1 MDNVRGSALT
11 RIIAS
16 CGLCIISLLL
26 STVNGDCATAK
37 PKSGGTLTVG
47 MELEFR
53 GFDPLKANWMGL
65 ADRSVIMTI
74 EERLFDMDAKGNL
87 VPELALSA
95 KPAKDGKSWTIALRK
110 GVTFHDGTPFNAD
123 AVVSNWQRLLD
134 PKNKFFARTSID
146 PIETVQKVD
155 DYTVR
160 FKLKHPWAAF
170 KNALTEPQS
179 FGAFIP
185 SPKAIR
191 EDTHNRAPVGTG
203 PYMFKEWL
211 PNDRLI
217 VVKNPNYWRKGKPY
231 LDSVVFRPMPD
242 MQARFASLQS
252 GESDVIQTDR
262 GASILQA
269 REDRT
274 LRVYSSDS
282 PGPYNFLFNTS
293 KPPLNDVRVRQAL
306 AHAWN
311 QDLLLKADYKGTLPF
326 AKDPFGGT
334 LNCSDVAYREYDP
347 AKARKLLAEYGKPV
361 ELEMIHTNTPRGKD
375 AGEIMQRL
383 FKEVGVTLKLVPLAE
398 AQLAKRGIGGDYQV
412 AGWKMRDFD
421 DMGPFLKSNLYSGN
435 SMNFSKYA
443 NPRMDELLTTQQM
456 STDTKERKKAL
467 CGVAK
472 LINED
477 AVFLYGGGRRF
488 HVIAKAGVKGIDNVR
503 HGVIRV
509 SDAWLESGAKVADSQ
524 RR

>member
-1 MDNVRGSALT
+1 MKNWLT
-11 RIIAS
+11 QCLTAVAVFVMVVAMT
-16 CGLCIISLLL
+16 GF
-26 STVNGDCATAK
+26 GECAATGK
-37 PKSGGTLTVG
+37 PKTGGTLTVG

-53 GFDPLKANWMGL
+53 GFDPLKANWMGI
-65 ADRSVIMTI
+65 ADRTVIMAI
-74 EERLFDMDAKGNL
+74 EERLFDMDARGNL
-87 VPELALSA
+87 QPELALSA

-123 AVVSNWQRLLD
+123 AVVGHWQRLLD
-134 PKNKFFARTSID
+134 PKNKYFARTSIE
-146 PIETVQKVD
+146 PIDAVQKVD
-155 DYTVR
+155 DFTVR

-211 PNDRLI
+211 PNDRLT
-217 VVKNPNYWRKGKPY
+217 VVKNPNYWRKGKPH
-231 LDSVVFRPMPD
+231 LEKVVFRPMPD

-252 GESDVIQTDR
+252 GEVDVIQTDR

-269 REDRT
+269 KEDRT
-274 LRVYSSDS
+274 LKVYSSEGT
-282 PGPYNFLFNTS
+282 GPYNFIFNTS

-311 QDLLLKADYKGTLPF
+311 QDLLLKADYKGTLPL
-326 AKDPFGGT
+326 AKDPFGGM

-347 AKARKLLAEYGKPV
+347 AKARKLLAEYGRPV
-361 ELEMIHTNTPRGKD
+361 TLEMNHTNTPRGKE

-383 FKEVGVTLKLVPLAE
+383 FKEVGVTLTLTPLAE
-398 AQLAKRGIGGDYQV
+398 AQLAKRGISGDYQIS
-412 AGWKMRDFD
+412 GWKMRDFD
-421 DMGPFLKSNLYSGN
+421 EMGPLLNSNLHSG
-435 SMNFSKYA
+435 SPMNFSKYQ

-456 STDTKERKKAL
+456 SVDKKVRQKAL

-488 HVIAKAGVKGIDNVR
+488 HVIAKAGIKGLDNVR

-509 SDAWLESGAKVADSQ
+509 SDAWLEK
-524 RR
+524 